1 MEIKQDF
8 WVNMIHVSVNAYWM
22 KVYAIQSKN
31 EIMINVGVSVKNQI
45 VGVLVRMIICGIRVK
60 VIVNLRKHV
69 KLTNI

>member
-1 MEIKQDF
+1 
-8 WVNMIHVSVNAYWM
+8 M